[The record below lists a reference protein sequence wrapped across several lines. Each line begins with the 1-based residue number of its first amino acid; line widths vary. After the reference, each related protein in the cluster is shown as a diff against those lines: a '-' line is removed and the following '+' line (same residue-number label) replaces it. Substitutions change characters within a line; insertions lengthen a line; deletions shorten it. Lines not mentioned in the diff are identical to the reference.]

1 MTQFLVWF
9 LGVALCGLGI
19 SVFIGALSLHKE
31 AFTSIFDKNILACFE
46 FSFAGFFFDIVGAG
60 LFYLGYRVMEYNI

>member
-1 MTQFLVWF
+1 MIQFLIWF
-9 LGVALCGLGI
+9 AGVFFCGLGT

-31 AFTSIFDKNILACFE
+31 AITSIFDKNVLECFV

-60 LFYLGYRVMEYNI
+60 LFYLGYRVMEHNI